1 MDFEKKFDVKY
12 DYEAVLLLTDSTETL
27 IGGSTKIIKKV
38 LKKIDSPNL
47 SVKDLDIY
55 LREQPLGTLAADVF
69 KSLSDVE
76 KLQELSDRLYANL
89 RDKNSNSRRIAETLN
104 SLDYFFKADKSVT
117 VRLLA
122 RTISKWYK
130 VATVLYMNARL
141 GLGLKQPDRAELGE
155 QFRDDVETLI
165 TDTFTTLKKKK
176 SPQDTEICSVI
187 RFNCSEM
194 SALLTEY
201 SRYMMSRKVFCVQCK
216 LCGSFFL
223 AKSKNTQYCEE
234 CKVLRKKNSKAIYR
248 EKCSE
253 GVFKLRQRIK
263 YSFENFMHKNK
274 AWERLCDADKAEYK
288 ALHDEF
294 IRTSA
299 AMLREY
305 EESGS
310 EELEKEIYAYIEKV
324 KSLRATIEGRAANTN
339 NSIM

>member
-1 MDFEKKFDVKY
+1 MDFEKKFDVNY

-27 IGGSTKIIKKV
+27 VGGSTKTIKKV

-55 LREQPLGTLAADVF
+55 LREQPLGTFAADVF

-89 RDKNSNSRRIAETLN
+89 CDKNSNSRRIAETLN

-130 VATVLYMNARL
+130 VATHLYMNARH
-141 GLGLKQPDRAELGE
+141 GMPLKQTDRALLGE

-165 TDTFTTLKKKK
+165 ADTFTTLKKKK

-187 RFNCSEM
+187 RVNCSEI
-194 SALLTEY
+194 SELLTEY
-201 SRYMMSRKVFCVQCK
+201 SRYMTSRKVFCVQCK

-234 CKVLRKKNSKAIYR
+234 CKVLRKKNSKVIYR
-248 EKCSE
+248 EKCEESVHSE
-253 GVFKLRQRIK
+253 RQKVK
-263 YSFENFMHKNK
+263 YSFENFIHKNK
-274 AWERLCDADKAEYK
+274 AWNRYSDEFKAEYQ
-288 ALHDEF
+288 ALRKEF
-294 IRTSA
+294 VKQSA
-299 AMLREY
+299 EMLRRFEK
-305 EESGS
+305 EGGS
-310 EELEKEIYAYIEKV
+310 ELKSIIMSYLYDTDSKREKLEGKPIK
-324 KSLRATIEGRAANTN
+324 
-339 NSIM
+339 

>member
-1 MDFEKKFDVKY
+1 MDYEKKFDVNY

-27 IGGSTKIIKKV
+27 VGGSAKIIKKV
-38 LKKIDSPNL
+38 LKNSGSPNL
-47 SVKDLDIY
+47 TVKDLDIY
-55 LREQPLGTLAADVF
+55 LREQPLGTLAIDIF
-69 KSLSDVE
+69 RSLSDIE
-76 KLQELSDRLYANL
+76 ELQEHSDRLYTNL
-89 RDKNSNSRRIAETLN
+89 CNKNTNKQRIAETLN

-130 VATVLYMNARL
+130 SATVLYMNARL
-141 GLGLKQPDRAELGE
+141 GLGLKQSDRAELGE
-155 QFRDDVETLI
+155 KFRDDVDTLI

-176 SPQDTEICSVI
+176 SPQDTEICNVI
-187 RFNCSEM
+187 RLNCSEI
-194 SALLTEY
+194 SELLREY
-201 SRYMMSRKVFCVQCK
+201 SRYLTNRKVFCVQCK

-234 CKVLRKKNSKAIYR
+234 CKVLRKKNSKTLYR

-253 GVFKLRQRIK
+253 GVFRLRQRIK

-274 AWERLCDADKAEYK
+274 AWERFSDADKDEYK

-324 KSLRATIEGRAANTN
+324 KSMRATIEGRAANTN

>member
-1 MDFEKKFDVKY
+1 MDFEKKFDVNY

-55 LREQPLGTLAADVF
+55 LREQPLGTLAIDIF
-69 KSLSDVE
+69 KSVSDVE

-89 RDKNSNSRRIAETLN
+89 CDKNSNSRRIAETLN
-104 SLDYFFKADKSVT
+104 SLDYFFKADKSIT

-155 QFRDDVETLI
+155 QFRNEVETLI
-165 TDTFTTLKKKK
+165 ADTFTTLKKKK

-187 RFNCSEM
+187 RVNCSEI
-194 SALLTEY
+194 SELLTEY
-201 SRYMMSRKVFCVQCK
+201 ARYLTSRKVFCVQCK
-216 LCGSFFL
+216 LCGCFFL

-234 CKVLRKKNSKAIYR
+234 CKVLRKKNSKVIYR
-248 EKCSE
+248 EKCEESVHSE
-253 GVFKLRQRIK
+253 RQKVK
-263 YSFENFMHKNK
+263 YSFENFIHKNK
-274 AWERLCDADKAEYK
+274 AWNSYSDEFKAEYQ
-288 ALHDEF
+288 ALRKEF
-294 IRTSA
+294 VKQSA
-299 AMLREY
+299 DMLRRFEK
-305 EESGS
+305 EGGS
-310 EELEKEIYAYIEKV
+310 ELKKTILRYFYDINSKREELESRAKEYLL
-324 KSLRATIEGRAANTN
+324 KS
-339 NSIM
+339 

>member
-1 MDFEKKFDVKY
+1 MDFEKKFDVNY

-47 SVKDLDIY
+47 SVKDLDIH
-55 LREQPLGTLAADVF
+55 LREQPLGTFAADVF

-89 RDKNSNSRRIAETLN
+89 CDKNSNSLRVAETLN

-155 QFRDDVETLI
+155 QFRNDVETLI

-176 SPQDTEICSVI
+176 SPQDTEICEVI
-187 RFNCSEM
+187 RVNCSEM
-194 SALLTEY
+194 SELLTGY
-201 SRYMMSRKVFCVQCK
+201 SRYLTSRKVFCVQCK

-223 AKSKNTQYCEE
+223 AKSKNTQYCEA
-234 CKVLRKKNSKAIYR
+234 CKVLRKKNSKAVYR
-248 EKCSE
+248 EKCKETVHSE
-253 GVFKLRQRIK
+253 RQKLK
-263 YSFENFMHKNK
+263 YSFENFIHKNK
-274 AWERLCDADKAEYK
+274 AWNSYSDEFKAEYQ
-288 ALHDEF
+288 ALRKEF
-294 IRTSA
+294 VKQSA
-299 AMLREY
+299 DMLRKFEK
-305 EESGS
+305 EGGS
-310 EELEKEIYAYIEKV
+310 ELKSMIMGYLYDIDSKREELEGKPIK
-324 KSLRATIEGRAANTN
+324 
-339 NSIM
+339 

>member
-1 MDFEKKFDVKY
+1 MDFEKKFDVNY

-27 IGGSTKIIKKV
+27 VGGSTKIIKKV
-38 LKKIDSPNL
+38 LKNSDTPNL

-55 LREQPLGTLAADVF
+55 LREQPLGTFAVDVF

-89 RDKNSNSRRIAETLN
+89 CDKNSNSLRVAETLN

-141 GLGLKQPDRAELGE
+141 GLGLKQPDRAKLGE
-155 QFRDDVETLI
+155 QFRDDVDTLI

-187 RFNCSEM
+187 RVNCSEM

-201 SRYMMSRKVFCVQCK
+201 SRYMTSRKVFCVQCK

-234 CKVLRKKNSKAIYR
+234 CKVLRKKNSKVIYR
-248 EKCSE
+248 EKCEESVHSE
-253 GVFKLRQRIK
+253 RQKVK
-263 YSFENFMHKNK
+263 YSFENFIHKNK
-274 AWERLCDADKAEYK
+274 AWHSYSDEFKAEYQ
-288 ALHDEF
+288 ALRKEF
-294 IRTSA
+294 VKQSA
-299 AMLREY
+299 NMLRRFEK
-305 EESGS
+305 EGS
-310 EELEKEIYAYIEKV
+310 SELKKTILRYFYDINSKREELE
-324 KSLRATIEGRAANTN
+324 SRAKHRD
-339 NSIM
+339 

>member
-1 MDFEKKFDVKY
+1 MDFEKKYDVNY
-12 DYEAVLLLTDSTETL
+12 DYEAVILLTDSTETL
-27 IGGSTKIIKKV
+27 VGGSTKTIKKV

-47 SVKDLDIY
+47 AVKDLDIY
-55 LREQPLGTLAADVF
+55 LREQPLGTFALDVF
-69 KSLSDVE
+69 RSLSGVE

-89 RDKNSNSRRIAETLN
+89 CDKNSNSRRIAETKN
-104 SLDYFFKADKSVT
+104 ELDCIFKVDKSIT
-117 VRLLA
+117 LRLLA

-130 VATVLYMNARL
+130 TVTFLYMNARH
-141 GLGLKQPDRAELGE
+141 GLPLKQTDRAVLGE

-187 RFNCSEM
+187 RVNCSEI

-201 SRYMMSRKVFCVQCK
+201 SRYMTSRKVFCFQCK

-234 CKVLRKKNSKAIYR
+234 CKVLRKKNSKNIYR

-253 GVFKLRQRIK
+253 GVFSFRQQVK
-263 YSFENFMHKNK
+263 YRFENFMHKNK
-274 AWERLCDADKAEYK
+274 AWERLSDADKAEYK

-299 AMLREY
+299 AMLRKFEKN
-305 EESGS
+305 GG
-310 EELEKEIYAYIEKV
+310 EELEGEIEDYIG
-324 KSLRATIEGRAANTN
+324 SINSRRAELEGKAK
-339 NSIM
+339 

>member
-1 MDFEKKFDVKY
+1 MDFEKKFDVNY

-27 IGGSTKIIKKV
+27 VGGSTKTIKKV

-55 LREQPLGTLAADVF
+55 LREQPLGTLAIDIF
-69 KSLSDVE
+69 RSLSDVE

-89 RDKNSNSRRIAETLN
+89 CDKNSNSHRVAETKN
-104 SLDYFFKADKSVT
+104 ELDCIFKVDKSIT
-117 VRLLA
+117 LRLLA

-130 VATVLYMNARL
+130 TVTFFYMNARH
-141 GLGLKQPDRAELGE
+141 GLPLKQTDRALLGE

-187 RFNCSEM
+187 RVNCSEM

-201 SRYMMSRKVFCVQCK
+201 SHYMTSRKVFCVQCK

-234 CKVLRKKNSKAIYR
+234 CKVLRKKNSKAVYR
-248 EKCSE
+248 EKCEETVHSE
-253 GVFKLRQRIK
+253 RQKLK
-263 YSFENFMHKNK
+263 YSFENFIHKHK
-274 AWERLCDADKAEYK
+274 AWNSYSDEFKAEYQ
-288 ALHDEF
+288 ALRKEF
-294 IRTSA
+294 VKQSA
-299 AMLREY
+299 DMLRKFEK
-305 EESGS
+305 EGGS
-310 EELEKEIYAYIEKV
+310 ELKSMIMGYLYDIDSKREELEGKPIK
-324 KSLRATIEGRAANTN
+324 
-339 NSIM
+339 

>member
-1 MDFEKKFDVKY
+1 MDFEKKYDVNY
-12 DYEAVLLLTDSTETL
+12 DYEAVILLTDSTETL

-47 SVKDLDIY
+47 SVKDLDLY
-55 LREQPLGTLAADVF
+55 LREQPLGTFAADVF
-69 KSLSDVE
+69 RSLSDVE

-89 RDKNSNSRRIAETLN
+89 CDKNSNSRRIAETKN
-104 SLDYFFKADKSVT
+104 ELDCIFKVDKSVT
-117 VRLLA
+117 LRLLA

-130 VATVLYMNARL
+130 TVTFLYMNARH
-141 GLGLKQPDRAELGE
+141 GLPLKQTDRALLGE
-155 QFRDDVETLI
+155 QFRNEVETLI

-187 RFNCSEM
+187 RVNCSEI
-194 SALLTEY
+194 SKLLTEY
-201 SRYMMSRKVFCVQCK
+201 SRYMTSRKVFCVQCK

-234 CKVLRKKNSKAIYR
+234 CKVLRKKNSKVIYM

-253 GVFKLRQRIK
+253 GVFSSRQQVK
-263 YSFENFMHKNK
+263 YRFENFMHKNK
-274 AWERLCDADKAEYK
+274 AWERLSDADKAEYK

-299 AMLREY
+299 AILRKFEKN
-305 EESGS
+305 GG
-310 EELEKEIYAYIEKV
+310 EELEREITEYLESADSK
-324 KSLRATIEGRAANTN
+324 RATLEGRGKY
-339 NSIM
+339 

>member
-1 MDFEKKFDVKY
+1 MDFEKKFDVNY

-27 IGGSTKIIKKV
+27 VGGSTKTIKKV

-55 LREQPLGTLAADVF
+55 LREQPLGTFAADVF

-76 KLQELSDRLYANL
+76 KLQELSNRLYANL
-89 RDKNSNSRRIAETLN
+89 CDKNSNSHRVAETKN
-104 SLDYFFKADKSVT
+104 ELDCIFKVDKSIT
-117 VRLLA
+117 LRLLA

-130 VATVLYMNARL
+130 TVTFFYMNARH
-141 GLGLKQPDRAELGE
+141 GLPLKQTDRALLGE

-187 RFNCSEM
+187 RVNCSEM
-194 SALLTEY
+194 LALLTEY
-201 SRYMMSRKVFCVQCK
+201 SRYMTSKKVFCVQCK
-216 LCGSFFL
+216 LCGSFFI

-234 CKVLRKKNSKAIYR
+234 CKVLRKKNSKIIYR

-253 GVFKLRQRIK
+253 GVFSFRQQVK
-263 YSFENFMHKNK
+263 YRFENFMHKNK
-274 AWERLCDADKAEYK
+274 DWECLSNADKAEYK

-299 AMLREY
+299 AMLREF
-305 EESGS
+305 EKNGG
-310 EELEKEIYAYIEKV
+310 EELEKEIEDYIG
-324 KSLRATIEGRAANTN
+324 SINSRRAELEGRAK
-339 NSIM
+339 